1 MSNLKTEKL
10 AVLIN
15 ADNSQPA
22 IVEGLMT
29 EIAKFGTANVKR
41 IYGDWTMPDLKGW
54 KDVLL
59 QYSI

>member
-10 AVLIN
+10 AVLID